1 MNAKQPTDIFI
12 ERLQKAR
19 DIRGMNQAQLAT
31 ESGLDPSVISHF
43 EGGTRKPSFD
53 NLKRLASALRVTT
66 DFLLGRSDN
75 PDTSAAAGQLNR
87 DLEKLTAEDLK
98 LTENFVEML
107 LKRGQAKQE

>member
-1 MNAKQPTDIFI
+1 MTVVGSQRIHAAQNRTALGKASYKVWPLDCRAPFI
-12 ERLQKAR
+12 L
-19 DIRGMNQAQLAT
+19 
-31 ESGLDPSVISHF
+31 S
-43 EGGTRKPSFD
+43 PSFD

-107 LKRGQAKQE
+107 VKRGQPKQD